1 MAEEMPA
8 PRQDFMIET
17 SKNKRHLWFLACCA
31 AVVLLNLGFLSR
43 LWEYSSSHEFASHIF
58 LIPIISAF
66 LIFRKREKIFAE
78 THGSPGIGIA
88 ICLAAVLA
96 VFATDFLEAKTLA
109 IVALFLGF
117 FLAFYGVKS
126 FSEALFPLLFLV
138 LMVPIPESFVQQAI
152 VVLQK
157 GSAEMVAIL
166 FKLTGTPFHRENLTF
181 VLPKIAIEIASQCS
195 GIRSSIAL
203 LLSCLLAAYLIL
215 SRPSRRMIFVLVA
228 IPMAMFKNAVR
239 IATLSLLAI
248 HVDVGFIG
256 GSDLHRKGGIAFF
269 VTTLLLMTPIL
280 WLLKRSEK
288 A

>member
-1 MAEEMPA
+1 MAEEMPV

-17 SKNKRHLWFLACCA
+17 SKNKRHLWFLACCVA
-31 AVVLLNLGFLSR
+31 GVLVNLGFMSR
-43 LWEYSSSHEFASHIF
+43 LWDYSSNHEFASHIF

-66 LIFRKREKIFAE
+66 LIFRKREKIVAE
-78 THGSPGIGIA
+78 THGSPLIGIVVSVAA
-88 ICLAAVLA
+88 IIA
-96 VFATDFLEAKTLA
+96 VFTTNILEAKTLA

-117 FLAFYGVKS
+117 FLAFYGVGS
-126 FSEALFPLLFLV
+126 FRKALFPLLFLI
-138 LMVPIPESFVQQAI
+138 LMVPIPESFVQHVI

-166 FKLTGTPFHRENLTF
+166 FWLTGTPFHRENLTF
-181 VLPKIAIEIASQCS
+181 ILPKVGIEIAAQCS

-203 LLSCLLAAYLIL
+203 LLSCLLAAHLIL